1 LTPPEA
7 SEYTNPTT
15 MKQNTVFFPF
25 AAAELARFFFLSQGV
40 AALAGA
46 SLHAQELRVVLAPN
60 LMVAIAFFFLGLDA
74 KKYAAFRLLVLAAR
88 ALSIFGLVLGAPA
101 FIERLSQMPS
111 LGAGLAL
118 SFGGIA
124 LWDILS
130 AAFLLFLYHVPQAG
144 NGAGAVIDR
153 GSVIETVEER

>member
-1 LTPPEA
+1 
-7 SEYTNPTT
+7 

-130 AAFLLFLYHVPQAG
+130 AAFLLFLYREPPEGGRVEYLAE
-144 NGAGAVIDR
+144 R

>member
-1 LTPPEA
+1 
-7 SEYTNPTT
+7 

-25 AAAELARFFFLSQGV
+25 AAAELARYYYLSQGV

-46 SLHAQELRVVLAPN
+46 GLQAQELRLILAPN
-60 LMVAIAFFFLGLDA
+60 LIVAVALFFLGLDA
-74 KKYAAFRLLVLAAR
+74 KKYAAFRPLVLVAR
-88 ALSIFGLVLGAPA
+88 AISIFSILLGAPA
-101 FIERLSQMPS
+101 LLAKLSQMTS
-111 LGAGLAL
+111 QGTGLAI

-130 AAFLLFLYHVPQAG
+130 AAYLLFLYHEPQAG
-144 NGAGAVIDR
+144 NLTGAVIDR